1 MLKSFWSRIQRY
13 RRLSSRT
20 LGDLEKSA
28 MEQVW
33 ARGECTVRD
42 LHADFGERL
51 AYTTLMT
58 TLDRLHKKGLLDRRR
73 EGKAFV
79 YSARMSRE
87 QLEQAMVRDVI
98 EALLE
103 ESRKDPSPV
112 MASFVDA
119 ISEEDETLLS
129 QLEAEIQRRRA
140 ARANGGKE

>member
-1 MLKSFWSRIQRY
+1 MLRSFWSRLQSY

-20 LGDLEKSA
+20 LGDLEKRA

-33 ARGECTVRD
+33 VRGECTVRD
-42 LHADFGERL
+42 LQESFGERL

-87 QLEQAMVRDVI
+87 EMEQTAMRDVI
-98 EALLE
+98 GALLE
-103 ESRKDPSPV
+103 ERKADPSPV
-112 MASFVDA
+112 VACFVDA
-119 ISEEDETLLS
+119 ITDEDESLLA
-129 QLEAEIQRRRA
+129 QLEAEIRKRRA
-140 ARANGGKE
+140 ELANGSKE